1 MASPYPQYLDKA
13 FTIRRVADTGS
24 TYKPLTSLSPRLLN
38 FLAEKIVATQDELHF
53 DMSDMGA
60 NFFTSLSSSDK
71 NLATVLK
78 RRSRMEHGWVFYE
91 HASGTSTP
99 FSTTVNYQ
107 YTTNG
112 GSTQLFASGADPI
125 VFTRVW
131 YINNETSG
139 SITTSNFDLSDN
151 ENLYNFNGTEGFTH
165 LVDSSGYRYGF
176 TFDFH
181 ASNPSSGKSNFYLI
195 QWISF
200 DGFQH

>member
-1 MASPYPQYLDKA
+1 MASPYPQYLDKT

-24 TYKPLTSLSPRLLN
+24 TYKPLTSLSPKLLN
-38 FLAEKIVATQDELHF
+38 FLAEKVVATQDELHF
-53 DMSDMGA
+53 DMNDMGA

-71 NLATVLK
+71 NIATVLK
-78 RRSRMEHGWVFYE
+78 RRSRMEHGWVFHEQPYT
-91 HASGTSTP
+91 ASTP
-99 FSTTVNYQ
+99 FTTTVNYQ

-125 VFTRVW
+125 VFVRIW
-131 YINNETSG
+131 MIWRKPAG

-151 ENLYNFNGTEGFTH
+151 SEVMSYIHTEGFTH
-165 LVDSSGYRYGF
+165 LTDSSGYRYGF
-176 TFDFH
+176 TFDTH
-181 ASNPSSGKSNFYLI
+181 VTNTLGANSNFYLI